1 VGIRG
6 VFRDHNSLVMGFF
19 SALVGIKDSNE
30 AELLAIIKALK
41 LSYTHDD
48 FFDRNFIF
56 KTGLCFYGKLDE

>member
-1 VGIRG
+1 
-6 VFRDHNSLVMGFF
+6 MGFF

-48 FFDRNFIF
+48 FFGRNFIF
-56 KTGLCFYGKLDE
+56 KTGLCLYGKLDE